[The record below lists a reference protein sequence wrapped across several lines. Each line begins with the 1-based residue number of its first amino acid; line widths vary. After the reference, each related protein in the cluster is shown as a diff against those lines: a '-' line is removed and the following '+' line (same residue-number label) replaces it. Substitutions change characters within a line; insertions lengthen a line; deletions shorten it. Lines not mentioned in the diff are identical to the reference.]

1 MVVGLASADSK
12 PAVTALRDQITA
24 LRKEQGTTIK
34 AIQARYRAIRR
45 RDRLTQAELRFERA
59 EVRRQE
65 DLALALA
72 TSPTE
77 REQIRT
83 VYDRLRRYLT
93 GGVRLGESE
102 IQALTEQERALIQ
115 QIRGLYTARIQ
126 QLEQEIRN
134 LQKKPGKKR

>member
-65 DLALALA
+65 DLALAWQRA
-72 TSPTE
+72 RPSESRSGRFT
-77 REQIRT
+77 
-83 VYDRLRRYLT
+83 T
-93 GGVRLGESE
+93 GCGA
-102 IQALTEQERALIQ
+102 I
-115 QIRGLYTARIQ
+115 
-126 QLEQEIRN
+126 
-134 LQKKPGKKR
+134 